1 MVMSSRRCMS
11 AGGSTSGGC
20 AGPSGSAVSLS
31 DAGRWEE
38 GGVNWWRSG
47 VEREGVEG
55 DAVHEDARERGEGPG
70 LSWRRVRDVGREE
83 KAQSLPIDLTKG
95 ILDAMMVQ
103 QLTRATSSCVRVP
116 GTPLLSVLFRVVIP
130 SS

>member
-1 MVMSSRRCMS
+1 MR

-38 GGVNWWRSG
+38 GDVNWWRSGVNWWRSG

-83 KAQSLPIDLTKG
+83 KAQSLPSDLTKG